1 MIRNKTDAGN
11 SIETSHED
19 NRNRWTPL
27 DRAMCWLETISSTG
41 SGLAEGQ

>member
-11 SIETSHED
+11 SIETSHEYNQ
-19 NRNRWTPL
+19 NRVLL
-27 DRAMCWLETISSTG
+27 DRAIGRVETIDSTG